1 MIILKTFIMIILHHV
16 TADNN
21 ELFPKLLKGYS
32 ISTKKRC

>member
-16 TADNN
+16 TTDN
-21 ELFPKLLKGYS
+21 ELLPKLLKGYS